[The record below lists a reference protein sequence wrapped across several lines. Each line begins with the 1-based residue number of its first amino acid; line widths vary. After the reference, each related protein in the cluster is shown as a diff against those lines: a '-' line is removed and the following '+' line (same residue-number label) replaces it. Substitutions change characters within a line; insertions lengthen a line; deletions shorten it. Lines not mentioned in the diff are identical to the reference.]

1 MVLLKLCDIHAAT
14 HELIFNKN
22 TWISLHPKA
31 LTVIVEVA

>member
-1 MVLLKLCDIHAAT
+1 MFLLKLCEVHAAT

-31 LTVIVEVA
+31 LIVIAEVA